1 MMRFIF
7 LPSIITVIVD
17 IVAWMA
23 IHLAIGF
30 TCSQIPHSWFN
41 PQQWLYK
48 TFPWEN
54 NGEIYQRFFKVRSWK
69 HHIPAGGSI
78 YPNYF
83 SIQKLHSYD
92 QAYLERWLKES
103 CRSEL
108 CHWLMIPPGFLFFLW
123 NTILVGWCMVAY
135 ALLNNLVPIIM
146 QRFNRPRIRHIIA
159 HQNLQS
165 IRVV

>member
-54 NGEIYQRFFKVRSWK
+54 NGEIYQRFFKVRSWN
-69 HHIPAGGSI
+69 HHIPAGVVFREGHKIADGFTAAKDGAPAVKSESHAAVGRSAM
-78 YPNYF
+78 F
-83 SIQKLHSYD
+83 
-92 QAYLERWLKES
+92 ECLKEETES
-103 CRSEL
+103 
-108 CHWLMIPPGFLFFLW
+108 
-123 NTILVGWCMVAY
+123 
-135 ALLNNLVPIIM
+135 
-146 QRFNRPRIRHIIA
+146 
-159 HQNLQS
+159 
-165 IRVV
+165 